1 MLLTN
6 PAQQTLRRLA
16 FGKTANRRRDQHRHQ
31 RTVRRG
37 MTVIDALGR
46 LIAID
51 LPMADPQQR
60 QLRRLMLGGNPV
72 RYPEQIRQP
81 VNRRHLRAGINQHAQ
96 FDDWPLCVH
105 CQFSPFY
112 CRCGQS
118 SDRPP
123 EPILHSTPNTHF
135 EETVMA
141 KQALIVV
148 DIQNDYFPQGKWP
161 LVGADAAAD
170 NAVRLLNAFRDAGDS
185 VVHIRHEFTSDE
197 APFFTPG
204 SEGAKLHPKV
214 LNRADEPVVLK
225 HFVNSFR
232 ETELQSILDEQGIKE
247 LVVVGS
253 MSHMCV
259 DGITRAA
266 NDLGYSVTVI
276 HDACASRDLEF
287 NGLTVP
293 AAHVHAAFMSALGFA
308 YASVVST
315 DEFLAANH

>member
-1 MLLTN
+1 
-6 PAQQTLRRLA
+6 
-16 FGKTANRRRDQHRHQ
+16 
-31 RTVRRG
+31 
-37 MTVIDALGR
+37 
-46 LIAID
+46 
-51 LPMADPQQR
+51 MAR
-60 QLRRLMLGGNPV
+60 
-72 RYPEQIRQP
+72 
-81 VNRRHLRAGINQHAQ
+81 
-96 FDDWPLCVH
+96 
-105 CQFSPFY
+105 
-112 CRCGQS
+112 
-118 SDRPP
+118 
-123 EPILHSTPNTHF
+123 
-135 EETVMA
+135 
-141 KQALIVV
+141 QALIVV

-161 LVGADAAAD
+161 LVGADAATD
-170 NAVRLLNAFRDAGDS
+170 NAARLIAAFRETGDP

-232 ETELQSILDEQGIKE
+232 ETELKAVLDEHGITD

-266 NDLGYSVTVI
+266 ADMGYAVTVV

-293 AAHVHAAFMSALGFA
+293 AAHVHAAVMAALGFA

-315 DEFLAANH
+315 DEFLSSNA

>member
-1 MLLTN
+1 
-6 PAQQTLRRLA
+6 
-16 FGKTANRRRDQHRHQ
+16 
-31 RTVRRG
+31 
-37 MTVIDALGR
+37 
-46 LIAID
+46 
-51 LPMADPQQR
+51 
-60 QLRRLMLGGNPV
+60 
-72 RYPEQIRQP
+72 
-81 VNRRHLRAGINQHAQ
+81 
-96 FDDWPLCVH
+96 
-105 CQFSPFY
+105 
-112 CRCGQS
+112 
-118 SDRPP
+118 
-123 EPILHSTPNTHF
+123 
-135 EETVMA
+135 MA

-170 NAVRLLNAFRDAGDS
+170 NAARLIAAFRATGDP
-185 VVHIRHEFTSDE
+185 VVHIRHEFTSDD

-232 ETELQSILDEQGIKE
+232 ETELQAVLDEQAITD

-266 NDLGYSVTVI
+266 ADMGYAVTVI

-293 AAHVHAAFMSALGFA
+293 AAHVHAAFMAALGFA

-315 DEFLAANH
+315 EQFLGSNA

>member
-1 MLLTN
+1 
-6 PAQQTLRRLA
+6 
-16 FGKTANRRRDQHRHQ
+16 
-31 RTVRRG
+31 
-37 MTVIDALGR
+37 
-46 LIAID
+46 
-51 LPMADPQQR
+51 
-60 QLRRLMLGGNPV
+60 
-72 RYPEQIRQP
+72 
-81 VNRRHLRAGINQHAQ
+81 
-96 FDDWPLCVH
+96 
-105 CQFSPFY
+105 
-112 CRCGQS
+112 
-118 SDRPP
+118 
-123 EPILHSTPNTHF
+123 
-135 EETVMA
+135 MA

-170 NAVRLLNAFRDAGDS
+170 NAVRVLKAFREAGDS
-185 VVHIRHEFTSDE
+185 VVHIRHEFTSKE

-214 LNRADEPVVLK
+214 LNLANEPVVLK

-232 ETELQSILDEQGIKE
+232 ETDLKSILDEQGIKE

-266 NDLGYSVTVI
+266 ADFGYSVTVI
-276 HDACASRDLEF
+276 HDACATRDLEF

-308 YASVVST
+308 YANVVAT
-315 DEFLAANH
+315 DEFLRD

>member
-1 MLLTN
+1 
-6 PAQQTLRRLA
+6 
-16 FGKTANRRRDQHRHQ
+16 
-31 RTVRRG
+31 
-37 MTVIDALGR
+37 
-46 LIAID
+46 
-51 LPMADPQQR
+51 
-60 QLRRLMLGGNPV
+60 
-72 RYPEQIRQP
+72 
-81 VNRRHLRAGINQHAQ
+81 
-96 FDDWPLCVH
+96 
-105 CQFSPFY
+105 
-112 CRCGQS
+112 
-118 SDRPP
+118 
-123 EPILHSTPNTHF
+123 
-135 EETVMA
+135 MA

-170 NAVRLLNAFRDAGDS
+170 NAARLIAAFREAGNP
-185 VVHIRHEFTSDE
+185 VVHIRHEFTSED

-232 ETELQSILDEQGIKE
+232 ETELKSVLDEHGIND

-266 NDLGYSVTVI
+266 ADMGYSVTVI

-293 AAHVHAAFMSALGFA
+293 AAHVHAAFMAALGFA

-315 DEFLAANH
+315 DEFLSSNA

>member
-1 MLLTN
+1 
-6 PAQQTLRRLA
+6 
-16 FGKTANRRRDQHRHQ
+16 
-31 RTVRRG
+31 
-37 MTVIDALGR
+37 
-46 LIAID
+46 
-51 LPMADPQQR
+51 
-60 QLRRLMLGGNPV
+60 
-72 RYPEQIRQP
+72 
-81 VNRRHLRAGINQHAQ
+81 
-96 FDDWPLCVH
+96 
-105 CQFSPFY
+105 
-112 CRCGQS
+112 
-118 SDRPP
+118 
-123 EPILHSTPNTHF
+123 
-135 EETVMA
+135 MA

-170 NAVRLLNAFRDAGDS
+170 NAARLIAAFREAGDS
-185 VVHIRHEFTSDE
+185 VVHIRHEFTSDD

-232 ETELQSILDEQGIKE
+232 ETELKSVLDEHGITD

-266 NDLGYSVTVI
+266 ADMGYSVTVI

-293 AAHVHAAFMSALGFA
+293 AAHVHAAFMAALGFA

-315 DEFLAANH
+315 EEFLSSNA